1 MFYIAICDD
10 EHDMVKE
17 IAQNLSEVRS
27 PDLPLESLPFFNG
40 WDLVH
45 EYEKQRKFDLII
57 LDMLMKPINGIE
69 TAHLIRAYDSEVPII
84 IVTATPEYAMDGYKV
99 NAYRYILK
107 PLDKEYFQS
116 TVKNVLAALSSKRSK
131 YFSFANEK
139 GLSKI
144 KLADILYFESY
155 MRTLSVCYKK
165 DKRDSFTGKISDL
178 EECLADGGFVRIHKS
193 YLVNLEYVRNIFKDT
208 VTLENGEELPLS
220 RHKSKYLR
228 ERFLRYLKDSI

>member
-10 EHDMVKE
+10 EKNMVKE
-17 IAQNLSEVRS
+17 LAGYLSEVRS
-27 PDLPLESLPFFNG
+27 PQLPLECLPFFNG

-45 EYEKQRKFDLII
+45 QYEKQRKFDVII
-57 LDMLMKPINGIE
+57 LDMMMKPINGIE
-69 TAHLIRAYDSEVPII
+69 TAKLIRAYDAEVPII

-107 PLDKEYFQS
+107 PLDKEYFQN
-116 TVKNVLAALSSKRSK
+116 TVRSVLITLSGKRTK
-131 YFSFANEK
+131 YFSFTNEK

-144 KLADILYFESY
+144 KMADILYFESN
-155 MRTLSVCYKK
+155 MRTLSVCCKGGK
-165 DKRDSFTGKISDL
+165 INFTGKISDL
-178 EECLADGGFVRIHKS
+178 EDNLAESGFVRIHKS

-228 ERFLRYLKDSI
+228 ECFLRYLKDSI